1 MDDRLPR
8 PRTIVRPGR
17 SDHRDRR
24 TCARQRSSRVRNEL
38 LFRRDLSHR
47 PSTARDPISD
57 TQLVRVTHPFHP
69 LRGQEFV
76 LLERRCAWGEERV
89 YFHDVSGRLRRLPA
103 SWTSVSAPDPFE
115 VLSEGRSTF
124 RVEDLLHL
132 VGLIAR
138 HREISAT
145 AGTKSVKRKSSRK

>member
-1 MDDRLPR
+1 MIPIARGRRSAPR
-8 PRTIVRPGR
+8 SIRTGAPSGPCPGYAGSR
-17 SDHRDRR
+17 SRR
-24 TCARQRSSRVRNEL
+24 CP
-38 LFRRDLSHR
+38 SHR

-89 YFHDVSGRLRRLPA
+89 YFRDVSGRLRRLPA
-103 SWTSVSAPDPFE
+103 SWTSVSAPEPFE
-115 VLSEGRSTF
+115 VLSAGRSTF

-132 VGLIAR
+132 IGLIAR

-145 AGTKSVKRKSSRK
+145 ACTKSVKRKSSRK